1 MQSVRQGIAAAIV
14 FFALIPELHA
24 GLIRYEFTGTMSTIR
39 AEAPDRTTDVSAQ
52 FAALLPF
59 AAGDPFTGHL
69 VYDTAV
75 PDVSPDPE
83 TGIYDQALPDGSLTW
98 DIGGARFTS
107 GGGLDIRVLDRD
119 ATTGDLFVANHGV
132 VYGNAGLGAPLLPA
146 GLMVTRSGTGALS
159 TADFGLQLFDRSDR
173 TALTS
178 DALPNPLEF
187 PEFDFG
193 SVSFSTGGGSTFR
206 PHSVVTPLGSLEIG
220 SILLSGQ
227 IDSLRVVP
235 VPEPSAAALLLA
247 VLVVTRG
254 RPGRSRRRVLR

>member
-1 MQSVRQGIAAAIV
+1 MQSVRQGIAAAVI
-14 FFALIPELHA
+14 FFAVVPELHA

-75 PDVSPDPE
+75 ADASPDPE

-98 DIGGARFTS
+98 DIGG
-107 GGGLDIRVLDRD
+107 GLDIRVLDRD
-119 ATTGDLFVANHGV
+119 ATTGDQFVANHGV

-146 GLMVTRSGTGALS
+146 DLMVTRTGTGAAS

-254 RPGRSRRRVLR
+254 RPGRGRRRVLR